1 MTNDNL
7 MGYRLGADIG
17 GTFTDLVIAAPDGGY
32 WTKKLSSTQD
42 DLSRGIIE
50 GMGQLLS
57 EQDVAFESIEEI
69 VHGTTVA
76 TNAILQDKGA
86 KTALITTEGF
96 RDVLELR
103 RMRVPSLYSLL
114 YAPPKPLVERHLRLE
129 VTERVGA
136 DGEVLIPLDMDS
148 LHEAISVIREEG
160 AEAVAVCFL
169 HSYRY
174 PGHERAVG
182 DELRRM
188 LPGVFVSLSVDV
200 LPEIREYERTSTTV
214 VNACLG
220 PIVKSYT
227 DSLVRRVKDASSDA
241 PVRIMQSN
249 GGIMSARRAAQTP
262 VQMLE
267 SGPAAGVIAADNLG
281 KRLGLKNIITFDM
294 GGTTAKAA
302 LFENGSP
309 SYTTDYE
316 IGAGISL
323 SSKLVTGGGHAV
335 KVPVID
341 LAEVGAGGGSIVRID
356 AGGALKVGPNSAG
369 SYPGPAC
376 YDTGGAE
383 PTVTDANLVLGYIN
397 PSYLAGGEVKLT
409 PSLAES
415 SMQSAV
421 AEPLGLSLL
430 DAAQGVHAVANVN
443 MIRAI
448 RAVSTY
454 RGRDPRDFALLAFGG
469 SGPIHAADMARSL
482 GIGTVV
488 VPPSPGLFSAVGLLQ
503 ARPERHFVRTYFT
516 NVADADFEGI
526 NRVFQEFVDRST
538 ALNGRGGLR
547 YRRHR
552 MAEGRRLPLHR
563 PGPRADHPHVR
574 SIARRCS
581 AQRSRLIVPPRARP
595 DLRPQGRGRADRDRQ
610 SPAHG
615 HMSTERLRAYSLL
628 SRPRNRR
635 RSPAQCLLRPW
646 RRHTGNGGHRP
657 SGPVQLHDG
666 RASHRRGVRRHHR
679 RSARLL
685 RPPGRVE
692 QHRHRHGAGLDDMEL
707 DLIIRGGTVV
717 DGSGSPR
724 RTADVGI
731 TGDNVEIIGALGD
744 IPGKD
749 EIDAEGLVVA
759 PGFVDIH
766 SHSDFTLL
774 VDPRAQSS
782 VYQGVTT
789 ELVGNCG
796 HGCAPITDPHLF
808 TGNIL
813 RIRPRYRDDVANVLR
828 IPRRRSTPHAP
839 RSTSL
844 LSSPMAICASPS
856 WASTSVPPLP
866 TRSSR

>member
-42 DLSRGIIE
+42 DLSRSIIE

-57 EQDVAFESIEEI
+57 EQRVAVESIEEI

-86 KTALITTEGF
+86 KTALITTLGF

-114 YAPPKPLVERHLRLE
+114 YAPPKPLVDRHLRLE

-136 DGEVLIPLDMDS
+136 DGEVLIPLDVDS
-148 LHEAISVIREEG
+148 LRDAIKVIREEET
-160 AEAVAVCFL
+160 EAVAVCLL

-174 PGHERAVG
+174 PDHERAVG
-182 DELRRM
+182 EELRRM
-188 LPGVFVSLSVDV
+188 LPEVFVSLSVDV

-302 LFENGSP
+302 LIENGAP

-341 LAEVGAGGGSIVRID
+341 LAEVGAGGGSIVRVD
-356 AGGALKVGPNSAG
+356 TGGALRVGPNSAG

-376 YDTGGAE
+376 YDSGGAD

-397 PSYLAGGEVKLT
+397 PSHLAGGEVKLT

-415 SMQSAV
+415 SMQSTV
-421 AEPLGLSLL
+421 AEPLGLPLL
-430 DAAQGVHAVANVN
+430 DAAHGVHAVANVN

-482 GIGTVV
+482 GIETVV

-503 ARPERHFVRTYFT
+503 ARPVRQFVRTYFT
-516 NVADADFEGI
+516 KVADADFEGI
-526 NRVFQEFVDRST
+526 NRVFEEFVDRST
-538 ALNGRGGLR
+538 ASMGDEGYDIPDIEWQRAIDFRYTGQAHELTIPMSAHSLDPSVLSGLVASFHHEHDR
-547 YRRHR
+547 TYGHKAEDEPTEIVNLRLTATCQLHGSVPTHSADDHGAVDAHRRNVYF
-552 MAEGRRLPLHR
+552 GPLAGTLETEVIDR
-563 PGPRADHPHVR
+563 PALSSSPTAGP
-574 SIARRCS
+574 
-581 AQRSRLIVPPRARP
+581 LIIEEYDATTVVPP
-595 DLRPQGRGRADRDRQ
+595 GC
-610 SPAHG
+610 
-615 HMSTERLRAYSLL
+615 Y
-628 SRPRNRR
+628 
-635 RSPAQCLLRPW
+635 
-646 RRHTGNGGHRP
+646 
-657 SGPVQLHDG
+657 
-666 RASHRRGVRRHHR
+666 
-679 RSARLL
+679 ARL
-685 RPPGRVE
+685 
-692 QHRHRHGAGLDDMEL
+692 DDL
-707 DLIIRGGTVV
+707 NNIVI
-717 DGSGSPR
+717 
-724 RTADVGI
+724 DVGP
-731 TGDNVEIIGALGD
+731 D
-744 IPGKD
+744 
-749 EIDAEGLVVA
+749 
-759 PGFVDIH
+759 
-766 SHSDFTLL
+766 
-774 VDPRAQSS
+774 
-782 VYQGVTT
+782 
-789 ELVGNCG
+789 
-796 HGCAPITDPHLF
+796 
-808 TGNIL
+808 
-813 RIRPRYRDDVANVLR
+813 
-828 IPRRRSTPHAP
+828 
-839 RSTSL
+839 
-844 LSSPMAICASPS
+844 
-856 WASTSVPPLP
+856 
-866 TRSSR
+866 

>member
-1 MTNDNL
+1 MTNNNPS
-7 MGYRLGADIG
+7 GYRLGADIG
-17 GTFTDLVIAAPDGGY
+17 GTFTDLVIASPDGGY

-42 DLSRGIIE
+42 DLSRGILE
-50 GMGQLLS
+50 GMEQLLS
-57 EQDVAFESIEEI
+57 EQEVAVNSIEEI

-76 TNAILQDKGA
+76 TNAVLQDKGA

-114 YAPPKPLVERHLRLE
+114 YAPPKPLVDRHLRLE
-129 VTERVGA
+129 VKERIGA
-136 DGEVLIPLDMDS
+136 DGEVIVPLDIES
-148 LHEAISVIREEG
+148 VHQAIHAIREE
-160 AEAVAVCFL
+160 ETESVAVCLL

-174 PGHERAVG
+174 PDHERAVG
-182 DELRRM
+182 EELKRM

-214 VNACLG
+214 VNAYLG

-227 DSLVRRVKDASSDA
+227 DSLVERVKGAQSDA

-302 LFENGSP
+302 LIENGSP

-341 LAEVGAGGGSIVRID
+341 LAEVGAGGGSIVRVD
-356 AGGALKVGPNSAG
+356 PGGALRVGPNSAG

-376 YDTGGAE
+376 YDTGGTD
-383 PTVTDANLVLGYIN
+383 PTVTDANLVLGFIN
-397 PSYLAGGEVKLT
+397 PSYLAGGEVRLD

-415 SMQSAV
+415 SMRSAV
-421 AEPLGLSLL
+421 AEQLGLSLQ
-430 DAAQGVHAVANVN
+430 DAAHGVHAVANVN

-516 NVADADFEGI
+516 SVAQADFEGI
-526 NRVFQEFVDRST
+526 NRVFDEFVDRST
-538 ALNGRGGLR
+538 AS
-547 YRRHR
+547 
-552 MAEGRRLPLHR
+552 MSDEGYDP
-563 PGPRADHPHVR
+563 AD
-574 SIARRCS
+574 I
-581 AQRSRLIVPPRARP
+581 
-595 DLRPQGRGRADRDRQ
+595 
-610 SPAHG
+610 
-615 HMSTERLRAYSLL
+615 EWLRAVDFRY
-628 SRPRNRR
+628 
-635 RSPAQCLLRPW
+635 
-646 RRHTGNGGHRP
+646 TGQAH
-657 SGPVQLHDG
+657 
-666 RASHRRGVRRHHR
+666 
-679 RSARLL
+679 
-685 RPPGRVE
+685 
-692 QHRHRHGAGLDDMEL
+692 EL
-707 DLIIRGGTVV
+707 T
-717 DGSGSPR
+717 
-724 RTADVGI
+724 
-731 TGDNVEIIGALGD
+731 
-744 IPGKD
+744 IP
-749 EIDAEGLVVA
+749 
-759 PGFVDIH
+759 
-766 SHSDFTLL
+766 
-774 VDPRAQSS
+774 
-782 VYQGVTT
+782 
-789 ELVGNCG
+789 
-796 HGCAPITDPHLF
+796 
-808 TGNIL
+808 
-813 RIRPRYRDDVANVLR
+813 
-828 IPRRRSTPHAP
+828 
-839 RSTSL
+839 
-844 LSSPMAICASPS
+844 MASPS
-856 WASTSVPPLP
+856 LDRSVLSELVSSFHDEHDRTYGHKAEDEPTEIVNLRLTASGRLHGAVPTHSAHAHGTVDAHRRNVYFGPTAGTLETQVIDRPSLSTSPTEGPLIIEEYDATTVVPPGCR
-866 TRSSR
+866 TRLDEFNNIVIDVGPA

>member
-57 EQDVAFESIEEI
+57 EQDVAVESIEEI

-136 DGEVLIPLDMDS
+136 DGEVLIPLDMDT
-148 LHEAISVIREEG
+148 LHAAINVILEEE
-160 AEAVAVCFL
+160 AEAVAVCLL

-174 PGHERAVG
+174 PDHERAVG
-182 DELRRM
+182 EELRRM

-302 LFENGSP
+302 LIENGSP

-341 LAEVGAGGGSIVRID
+341 LAEVGAGGGSIVRVD

-421 AEPLGLSLL
+421 AVPLGLSLL

-488 VPPSPGLFSAVGLLQ
+488 VPPSPGLFSAIGLLQ

-516 NVADADFEGI
+516 NVADADFEGV
-526 NRVFQEFVDRST
+526 NRVFDEFVDRST
-538 ALNGRGGLR
+538 ASMDEEGYDIADIEWQRAVDFRYTGQAHELTIPMSDQSLDDVVLSSLVSSFHHEHDRTYGHKAEDEPTEIVNLRLTATCRLNGSVPTHSSHDHGTVDAH
-547 YRRHR
+547 RRDVYFGPG
-552 MAEGRRLPLHR
+552 AGTLETEVIDR
-563 PGPRADHPHVR
+563 PALSTSTTAGP
-574 SIARRCS
+574 
-581 AQRSRLIVPPRARP
+581 LIVEEYDATTVVPP
-595 DLRPQGRGRADRDRQ
+595 G
-610 SPAHG
+610 
-615 HMSTERLRAYSLL
+615 
-628 SRPRNRR
+628 
-635 RSPAQCLLRPW
+635 C
-646 RRHTGNGGHRP
+646 
-657 SGPVQLHDG
+657 
-666 RASHRRGVRRHHR
+666 
-679 RSARLL
+679 SARL
-685 RPPGRVE
+685 
-692 QHRHRHGAGLDDMEL
+692 DEL
-707 DLIIRGGTVV
+707 NNIVI
-717 DGSGSPR
+717 
-724 RTADVGI
+724 DVGP
-731 TGDNVEIIGALGD
+731 V
-744 IPGKD
+744 
-749 EIDAEGLVVA
+749 
-759 PGFVDIH
+759 
-766 SHSDFTLL
+766 
-774 VDPRAQSS
+774 
-782 VYQGVTT
+782 
-789 ELVGNCG
+789 
-796 HGCAPITDPHLF
+796 
-808 TGNIL
+808 
-813 RIRPRYRDDVANVLR
+813 
-828 IPRRRSTPHAP
+828 
-839 RSTSL
+839 
-844 LSSPMAICASPS
+844 
-856 WASTSVPPLP
+856 
-866 TRSSR
+866 

>member
-114 YAPPKPLVERHLRLE
+114 YAPPKPLVDRHLRLE

-136 DGEVLIPLDMDS
+136 DGEVLLPLDMDS
-148 LHEAISVIREEG
+148 LHAAINVIREEG

-174 PGHERAVG
+174 PDHERAVG
-182 DELRRM
+182 EELRRM
-188 LPGVFVSLSVDV
+188 LQGVFVSLSVDV

-302 LFENGSP
+302 LIENGSP

-341 LAEVGAGGGSIVRID
+341 LAEVGAGGGSIVRVD

-376 YDTGGAE
+376 YNIGGSE
-383 PTVTDANLVLGYIN
+383 PTVTDANLILGYIN
-397 PSYLAGGEVKLT
+397 PSYLAGGEVELT
-409 PSLAES
+409 SSLAES
-415 SMQSAV
+415 SIRSTV
-421 AEPLGLSLL
+421 AESLGLSLQ
-430 DAAQGVHAVANVN
+430 DAAHGVHAVANVN

-454 RGRDPRDFALLAFGG
+454 RGRDPRDFVLLAFGG

-503 ARPERHFVRTYFT
+503 ARPEWHFVRTYFT

-526 NRVFQEFVDRST
+526 NRVFDEFVDRST
-538 ALNGRGGLR
+538 ASMGEEG
-547 YRRHR
+547 YVIADIR
-552 MAEGRRLPLHR
+552 MAEDRRLPLHR
-563 PGPRADHPHVR
+563 SGPRAYDPHVR
-574 SIARRCS
+574 PLPKRRSARGP
-581 AQRSRLIVPPRARP
+581 RLLVPPRA
-595 DLRPQGRGRADRDRQ
+595 
-610 SPAHG
+610 
-615 HMSTERLRAYSLL
+615 
-628 SRPRNRR
+628 
-635 RSPAQCLLRPW
+635 
-646 RRHTGNGGHRP
+646 
-657 SGPVQLHDG
+657 
-666 RASHRRGVRRHHR
+666 
-679 RSARLL
+679 
-685 RPPGRVE
+685 
-692 QHRHRHGAGLDDMEL
+692 
-707 DLIIRGGTVV
+707 
-717 DGSGSPR
+717 
-724 RTADVGI
+724 
-731 TGDNVEIIGALGD
+731 
-744 IPGKD
+744 
-749 EIDAEGLVVA
+749 
-759 PGFVDIH
+759 
-766 SHSDFTLL
+766 
-774 VDPRAQSS
+774 
-782 VYQGVTT
+782 
-789 ELVGNCG
+789 
-796 HGCAPITDPHLF
+796 
-808 TGNIL
+808 
-813 RIRPRYRDDVANVLR
+813 
-828 IPRRRSTPHAP
+828 
-839 RSTSL
+839 
-844 LSSPMAICASPS
+844 
-856 WASTSVPPLP
+856 
-866 TRSSR
+866 

>member
-42 DLSRGIIE
+42 DLSRSIIE
-50 GMGQLLS
+50 GMGQLLT
-57 EQDVAFESIEEI
+57 EQRVAVESIEEI

-114 YAPPKPLVERHLRLE
+114 YAPPKPLVDRHLRLE

-136 DGEVLIPLDMDS
+136 DGEVLLPLDMDT
-148 LHEAISVIREEG
+148 LHAAIGVIREEG

-182 DELRRM
+182 EELRRM

-302 LFENGSP
+302 LIENGSP

-341 LAEVGAGGGSIVRID
+341 LAEVGAGGGSIVRVD

-454 RGRDPRDFALLAFGG
+454 RGRDPRHFALLAFGG

-503 ARPERHFVRTYFT
+503 ARPEWHFVRTYFT

-526 NRVFQEFVDRST
+526 NRVFNEFVDRST
-538 ALNGRGGLR
+538 ASMGEEGYDIADIEWQRAVDFRYTGQAHELTIPMSDQSLDDVVLSGLVSSFHHEHDR
-547 YRRHR
+547 TYGHKAEDEPTEIVNLRLTATCQLHGSVPTHSAHDHGAVDVHRRNVYFGPGVGTL
-552 MAEGRRLPLHR
+552 ETEVIDR
-563 PGPRADHPHVR
+563 PALSNSPTAGP
-574 SIARRCS
+574 
-581 AQRSRLIVPPRARP
+581 LIVEEYDATTVVPP
-595 DLRPQGRGRADRDRQ
+595 G
-610 SPAHG
+610 
-615 HMSTERLRAYSLL
+615 
-628 SRPRNRR
+628 
-635 RSPAQCLLRPW
+635 C
-646 RRHTGNGGHRP
+646 
-657 SGPVQLHDG
+657 
-666 RASHRRGVRRHHR
+666 
-679 RSARLL
+679 SARLDEFNNI
-685 RPPGRVE
+685 V
-692 QHRHRHGAGLDDMEL
+692 
-707 DLIIRGGTVV
+707 ITVGPV
-717 DGSGSPR
+717 
-724 RTADVGI
+724 
-731 TGDNVEIIGALGD
+731 
-744 IPGKD
+744 
-749 EIDAEGLVVA
+749 
-759 PGFVDIH
+759 
-766 SHSDFTLL
+766 
-774 VDPRAQSS
+774 
-782 VYQGVTT
+782 
-789 ELVGNCG
+789 
-796 HGCAPITDPHLF
+796 
-808 TGNIL
+808 
-813 RIRPRYRDDVANVLR
+813 
-828 IPRRRSTPHAP
+828 
-839 RSTSL
+839 
-844 LSSPMAICASPS
+844 
-856 WASTSVPPLP
+856 
-866 TRSSR
+866 

>member
-1 MTNDNL
+1 MTNKNPT
-7 MGYRLGADIG
+7 GYRLGADIG
-17 GTFTDLVIAAPDGGY
+17 GTFTDLVIASPDGGY

-50 GMGQLLS
+50 GMEQLLS
-57 EQDVAFESIEEI
+57 EEEVAVDSIEEI

-76 TNAILQDKGA
+76 TNAVLQDKGA

-114 YAPPKPLVERHLRLE
+114 YAPPKPLVDRHLRLE
-129 VTERVGA
+129 VTERIGA
-136 DGEVLIPLDMDS
+136 DGEVIVPLDMDS
-148 LHEAISVIREEG
+148 VHQAIHAIREE
-160 AEAVAVCFL
+160 ETESVAVCLL

-174 PGHERAVG
+174 PDHERAVG
-182 DELRRM
+182 EELRRM

-214 VNACLG
+214 VNAYLG

-227 DSLVRRVKDASSDA
+227 DSLVERVKGARSDA

-302 LFENGSP
+302 LIENGSP

-341 LAEVGAGGGSIVRID
+341 LAEVGAGGGSIVRVD
-356 AGGALKVGPNSAG
+356 PGGALRVGPNSAG
-369 SYPGPAC
+369 SFPGPAC
-376 YDTGGAE
+376 YDTGGTD
-383 PTVTDANLVLGYIN
+383 PTVTDANLVLGFIN
-397 PSYLAGGEVKLT
+397 PSYLAGGEVALD

-415 SMQSAV
+415 SMRSAV
-421 AEPLGLSLL
+421 AEQLGLSLQ
-430 DAAQGVHAVANVN
+430 DAAHGVHAVANVN

-516 NVADADFEGI
+516 NVADADFDGI
-526 NRVFQEFVDRST
+526 NRVFDDFVARST
-538 ALNGRGGLR
+538 ASMSDEGYDPADIEWMRAVDFRYIGQAHELTIPMSAQSLDQSVLSGLVSSFHHEHDR
-547 YRRHR
+547 TYGHKAEDEPTEIVNLRLTATCRLYGSVPTHAAHDHGAVATHRRNVYFGPAVGTLETEVIDR
-552 MAEGRRLPLHR
+552 PALSTSQT
-563 PGPRADHPHVR
+563 PGP
-574 SIARRCS
+574 
-581 AQRSRLIVPPRARP
+581 LIIEEYDATTVVPP
-595 DLRPQGRGRADRDRQ
+595 GC
-610 SPAHG
+610 
-615 HMSTERLRAYSLL
+615 STRLDEF
-628 SRPRNRR
+628 N
-635 RSPAQCLLRPW
+635 
-646 RRHTGNGGHRP
+646 NI
-657 SGPVQLHDG
+657 V
-666 RASHRRGVRRHHR
+666 
-679 RSARLL
+679 
-685 RPPGRVE
+685 
-692 QHRHRHGAGLDDMEL
+692 
-707 DLIIRGGTVV
+707 I
-717 DGSGSPR
+717 
-724 RTADVGI
+724 DVGP
-731 TGDNVEIIGALGD
+731 A
-744 IPGKD
+744 
-749 EIDAEGLVVA
+749 
-759 PGFVDIH
+759 
-766 SHSDFTLL
+766 
-774 VDPRAQSS
+774 
-782 VYQGVTT
+782 
-789 ELVGNCG
+789 
-796 HGCAPITDPHLF
+796 
-808 TGNIL
+808 
-813 RIRPRYRDDVANVLR
+813 
-828 IPRRRSTPHAP
+828 
-839 RSTSL
+839 
-844 LSSPMAICASPS
+844 
-856 WASTSVPPLP
+856 
-866 TRSSR
+866 